1 MHVEISSLQMS
12 PHHIPLR
19 ILWQIQE
26 VLNPKHKNEKQQQL
40 SINLL
45 KACDQKKKKSW
56 NSGKNDSQLNYQ
68 KQCKPED
75 STGLLEVLKNY
86 QPSILYSMYSEI

>member
-1 MHVEISSLQMS
+1 M
-12 PHHIPLR
+12 
-19 ILWQIQE
+19 
-26 VLNPKHKNEKQQQL
+26 KNNSNSQ
-40 SINLL
+40 STCL
-45 KACDQKKKKSW
+45 KLVIKKKKSW